1 MSDTLMISVSG
12 MRGIVGKDLTPELVA
27 RHAAALGAWARQNG
41 KPVVVLGRDA
51 RTSGPM
57 FARAA
62 TAGLMSVGVEVIDV
76 GVVPTPTVQL
86 AVEHHHAGAGLIL
99 TASHNPIE
107 WNALKFVG
115 PDGIFLDG
123 ADGNAVR
130 ALAEQGPARTG
141 WEGVG
146 QYREDREAIK
156 RHLEQVLALPGLDVE
171 AIRAK
176 KFTVALDCVR
186 GAGGTTIPQL
196 LERLGCRVSGINLET
211 DGKFPRAPEPLP
223 ENLGELSRLVR
234 ESGAVIGLAVD
245 PDVDRLALV
254 DETGR
259 PIGEDYTLAF
269 AVRSVLDGRAEPPS
283 RGAATER
290 PSGARQR
297 DSGARE
303 SFRAEPPVVVA
314 NLSTSLVV
322 EDAARMCGARFV
334 RAAVGEANVARAIR
348 DEGAVIGGEGNGG
361 VILPALHIGRDAP
374 VGVALILHLLARS
387 GQAVSR
393 LVAGQPQY
401 RIVKAK
407 GQRGKDLA
415 PVYAKLTAR
424 FSDAAADTRDGLR
437 LAWKDRWVHIR
448 PSGTEPIVRF
458 IAEAPTAEAA
468 EQLVSACRELMA

>member
-1 MSDTLMISVSG
+1 
-12 MRGIVGKDLTPELVA
+12 
-27 RHAAALGAWARQNG
+27 
-41 KPVVVLGRDA
+41 
-51 RTSGPM
+51 
-57 FARAA
+57 
-62 TAGLMSVGVEVIDV
+62 MSVGVEVIDV

-146 QYREDREAIK
+146 QYREDRDAIK

-176 KFTVALDCVR
+176 RFTVALDCVR

-211 DGKFPRAPEPLP
+211 DGRFPRAPEPLP
-223 ENLGELSRLVR
+223 ENLGELSQLVR
-234 ESGAVIGLAVD
+234 QSGAVIGLAVD

-269 AVRSVLDGRAEPPS
+269 AVRAVLDGAAEPPS
-283 RGAATER
+283 RSLAPLGTGSA
-290 PSGARQR
+290 
-297 DSGARE
+297 
-303 SFRAEPPVVVA
+303 AEPPVVVA

-322 EDAARMCGARFV
+322 EDAAQMCGARFV